1 MLQGIQ
7 TLLIAIGHRDTCE
20 SADDE
25 AVDGDGSTPPKLLVQ
40 IELNH
45 TLTILYTIVEV
56 GRWID
61 SEDGEPKIRQAF
73 GMIPNSI
80 AGEITDRPHDSKCWG

>member
-1 MLQGIQ
+1 MLQETQ
-7 TLLIAIGHRDTCE
+7 ALLIAIGHRDTCE

-40 IELNH
+40 IEINH

-61 SEDGEPKIRQAF
+61 SEDGDSQIRQTF
-73 GMIPNSI
+73 GLIPTSI
-80 AGEITDRPHDSKCWG
+80 GEIC